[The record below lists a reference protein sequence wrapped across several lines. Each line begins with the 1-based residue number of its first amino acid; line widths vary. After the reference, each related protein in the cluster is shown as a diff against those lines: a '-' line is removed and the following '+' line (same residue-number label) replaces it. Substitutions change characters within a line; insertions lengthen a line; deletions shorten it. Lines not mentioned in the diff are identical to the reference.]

1 MNVDSILEYKK
12 DPSEDFYGILGCDRN
27 SSDEQIST
35 EFKIRAKECH
45 PDKSANRSDSK
56 PEVFPQLL
64 KVCRMINS
72 SSPFYRLNE
81 LNNSAT
87 SYRIITNQK
96 FSGKKYSA

>member
-56 PEVFPQLL
+56 PEVFQQLL
-64 KVCRMINS
+64 KVCRS
-72 SSPFYRLNE
+72 KNE
-81 LNNSAT
+81 FVQL
-87 SYRIITNQK
+87 IL
-96 FSGKKYSA
+96 